1 MARTFLHTFEPPG
14 LSPVNRNEVE
24 LTVQEIEDAGL
35 REVLQ
40 TPGVP
45 VGSWALL
52 EALLA
57 PGVPFV
63 FREPL
68 GHAREVKVALSGLF
82 GRFVAR
88 AYLERY
94 FGLSIFVPPS
104 RGGVVLDGQR
114 NIEIRRCASGDLP
127 DWVAAPWSLRELTV
141 AEAKGSHDA
150 PGPAK
155 ALDRAWKQAGRVN
168 ILSGGRRASVKRIAV
183 VTRWGVLKEG
193 PHEPWISVHDPIDEG
208 DPMEPDEMYPIFVGL
223 FRHHA
228 ANMIARLGHV
238 ELAAFLR
245 KLATASTVQD
255 EREAAQQARSL
266 SEDDSAESPSRF
278 ADHPG
283 VHDLIGGVVTRAGPS
298 AERSISR
305 NDSEA
310 LMRLDLRPVF
320 VGIQRTVIRGLIDGD
335 LSFVEKARLEGRL
348 DGRSDRAGGWIIPL
362 RAKSEDWP

>member
-1 MARTFLHTFEPPG
+1 MTRTFLHTFEPPG
-14 LSPVNRNEVE
+14 LSRVHGHEVE

-40 TPGVP
+40 APGVP

-104 RGGVVLDGQR
+104 RGGVVLDGR
-114 NIEIRRCASGDLP
+114 REIEIRRCASGDLP
-127 DWVAAPWSLRELTV
+127 DWVAAPSSLQELTV

-150 PGPAK
+150 PGPGK

-183 VTRWGVLKEG
+183 VTRWGFLREG
-193 PHEPWISVHDPIDEG
+193 PHEPWISVRDPIDEG
-208 DPMEPDEMYPIFVGL
+208 DPMEPDEMDAILVGL

-228 ANMIARLGHV
+228 ANTIARLGHI
-238 ELAAFLR
+238 ELAVLLQE
-245 KLATASTVQD
+245 LATASTEQD
-255 EREAAQQARSL
+255 EREATQKARSL
-266 SEDDSAESPSRF
+266 SEDDSAESLGRF

-283 VHDLIGGVVTRAGPS
+283 VHDLIGGVVTRAGPL
-298 AERSISR
+298 AERIISR
-305 NDSEA
+305 DDSEV

-335 LSFVEKARLEGRL
+335 LSLVEKALLEGRL

-362 RAKSEDWP
+362 GAESEAWP